1 MLVKKHKKHNT
12 IHIGRTKIKFNNEDF
27 ASLAKTKVSMEPK
40 GETGQPSAN
49 KSRRFM
55 EQKLVLQNQ
64 FWRGGEGCCR
74 QVFEPVSQKT
84 GCRGPNIVIKE
95 VGMNLVLLK
104 MQLLAPLTHEKM

>member
-55 EQKLVLQNQ
+55 EQKLV
-64 FWRGGEGCCR
+64 FT
-74 QVFEPVSQKT
+74 EPVLEGGRVAADRFLNRFRRKL
-84 GCRGPNIVIKE
+84 V
-95 VGMNLVLLK
+95 VGGR
-104 MQLLAPLTHEKM
+104 T